1 MGKELACN
9 AGDAGSGRSPG
20 GGHSSP
26 LQYFCLENPTDTAA
40 GGRATVHRVTKSQI
54 WLKWLSTTHHPF
66 YRGGHQ
72 DSDKL
77 KHWVQENQR
86 KITITRAYSLLFLIP
101 LWREHSAVCL
111 SHLEKEQMAR
121 QKAHL
126 LSFRFRNIAITWQ
139 LQECKYFFFFF
150 KFLFIFLS
158 SFMEVWFFK
167 WEL

>member
-9 AGDAGSGRSPG
+9 AGDAGSGWSPG

-26 LQYFCLENPTDTAA
+26 LQYFCLENPTDTGA
-40 GGRATVHRVTKSQI
+40 GGLQSIGSRRVRYDWSD
-54 WLKWLSTTHHPF
+54 STTHHPF

-72 DSDKL
+72 DSEKL

-111 SHLEKEQMAR
+111 SPLEKEQMAR

-126 LSFRFRNIAITWQ
+126 LSFSFRNIAITWQ
-139 LQECKYFFFFF
+139 LQEHKYFFFFF